1 MNRLTW
7 SRATIVLFAFFGLA
21 VLQASPLSL
30 HLSSQLTGP
39 PSGDAGVYVWNT
51 WVFRHELVD
60 NGAWP
65 LKTNSIFFGDD
76 PANLVHHNYTLFAN
90 LLAVPLQTVAGVVA
104 SFNLTYLI
112 NITLAGFG
120 MFLLA
125 RRVTTRDTEAWL
137 AGALFAC
144 CGFMVGRSFGH
155 FSLIAAAPLPF
166 FVWCLI
172 QCWERRR
179 TRDALALGL
188 VSAWSITA
196 DPYYAVYCLMLGV
209 GFLVSRAVT
218 ITPALSRIR
227 VWKRALTLCTVL
239 AAIPVAGL
247 LLTGGGMMQTGPW
260 EISVRSLYT
269 PVLILTFVI
278 CLRALVMFRIQRS
291 REPWPQWVTATWL
304 VTVAVASAGAL
315 AAPVLSALAFGE
327 AMDAAPILWR
337 SGPQGADLLALVLP
351 HAEHPLMPQVVRTA
365 LAQHPGGLIEQSA
378 SLSIVALLVIGL
390 AWWRTSWRPSMRWF
404 AAAMVFALMT
414 MGPFI
419 HVAGVNTYIPTPWTL
434 LRYLPVISDARM
446 PSRMAIVATMA
457 VAMLFAAA
465 LSTWTSRAGKARPWV
480 LVAVA
485 MLLCVDLFPAPRRLY
500 SAGVPEIY
508 QRIAQDPRPVSVL
521 ELPIGVRDGLA
532 SLGNFTALAQFFQT
546 VHEKRLIGGY
556 LSRTTPRRRE
566 FHISHPVLG
575 PLIALSGNMPVT
587 LAQRLETQ
595 AAAAAFVREVDLGYV
610 VINHRDASPALEQ
623 FAVDVFK
630 LTRVQGDRDLSL
642 YVPFGAAGTEAT
654 QQPRPGGG
662 HEGQNPA
669 KRAHDGGA
677 GR

>member
-1 MNRLTW
+1 MHRLTW
-7 SRATIVLFAFFGLA
+7 PRATIVLFAFFGLA
-21 VLQASPLSL
+21 LLQAWPLPL
-30 HLSSQLTGP
+30 YLSSQLTGP
-39 PSGDAGVYVWNT
+39 PSGDTGVYVWNT

-65 LKTNSIFFGDD
+65 LWTSSIFAGDE
-76 PANLVHHNYTLFAN
+76 PANLGHHNYTLFAN
-90 LLAVPLQTVAGVVA
+90 LLAVPLQIVFDVVA
-104 SFNLTYLI
+104 SFNLIYLI
-112 NITLAGFG
+112 NIALAGFG

-125 RRVTTRDTEAWL
+125 RRVTTHDAEAWL

-155 FSLIAAAPLPF
+155 FSLVAAAPLPF

-172 QCWERRR
+172 RCWERRR

-196 DPYYAVYCLMLGV
+196 DPYYAVYCLMLGM
-209 GFLVSRAVT
+209 GFLVSHTVRL
-218 ITPALSRIR
+218 TPAMSRPR
-227 VWKRALTLCTVL
+227 VWKRALTICAVL
-239 AAIPVAGL
+239 AAVPVAVR
-247 LLTGGGMMQTGPW
+247 LLTGGGVMQTGPW

-278 CLRALVMFRIQRS
+278 CLRALVMFRIQRT

-304 VTVAVASAGAL
+304 VIVAVASAGAL
-315 AAPVLSALAFGE
+315 AAPVLSAQVFGE
-327 AMDAAPILWR
+327 AMDAAPVLWR
-337 SGPQGADLLALVLP
+337 SGPQGADLLALLLP
-351 HAEHPLMPQVVRTA
+351 HAAHPLMPEVVRTA

-378 SLSIVALLVIGL
+378 SLSMVALLVIGL
-390 AWWRTSWRPSMRWF
+390 AWWRTSWRPSMRWL
-404 AAAMVFALMT
+404 AAAVAFGLMT

-419 HVAGVNTYIPTPWTL
+419 YVAGVNTYIPTPWTL
-434 LRYLPVISDARM
+434 LRYVPVISDARM

-465 LSTWTSRAGKARPWV
+465 LSAWTSRAGKHRPWV

-485 MLLCVDLFPAPRRLY
+485 LLLCVDLFPAPRRLY

-521 ELPIGVRDGLA
+521 RLPTGVRDGLA
-532 SLGNFTALAQFFQT
+532 SLGNFTAHAQFFQT

-566 FHISHPVLG
+566 SHISHPVLG
-575 PLIALSGNMPVT
+575 PLVALSGGLPVT
-587 LAQRLETQ
+587 QAQRLEAR

-610 VINHRDASPALEQ
+610 VINHREASPALEQ
-623 FAVDVFK
+623 FAVDVLK
-630 LTRVQGDRDLSL
+630 LTRVQGDADLSL
-642 YVPFGAAGTEAT
+642 YVPFGAARTEAGP
-654 QQPRPGGG
+654 QPRPGGG
-662 HEGQNPA
+662 HEGQNPT